1 MIDRKPRDLDESEN
15 FNDQATLNHDDIFNQ
30 FRIPNP
36 KISLIKYAI
45 KPETSFS
52 LKNLAQTE
60 GPVKSKEIL
69 AYAQDLTLNEM
80 LYNCHG

>member
-15 FNDQATLNHDDIFNQ
+15 FNEPATLHHDEILNQ
-30 FRIPNP
+30 FRIPKP

-60 GPVKSKEIL
+60 GPLKSIESL
-69 AYAQDLTLNEM
+69 ASAQDLTLNEM

>member
-1 MIDRKPRDLDESEN
+1 MIDRKPRDLDESEY
-15 FNDQATLNHDDIFNQ
+15 FNEPATLNHDDIVNQ
-30 FRIPNP
+30 FRIPKP

-60 GPVKSKEIL
+60 GLPKSNETL
-69 AYAQDLTLNEM
+69 ADVQDLALN
-80 LYNCHG
+80 